1 VTSSQTGI
9 EDTMNAMVR
18 DGISLAACTTLR
30 LGGPAARFVFGERS
44 RDIVDVVRAADAAA
58 EPLLVLGAG
67 SNLVIGDDG
76 FDGTVLRVANT
87 GWGCDRLG
95 DGQVQLTVEA
105 GENWDQAVAW
115 TVAEGLGGLECL
127 SGIPGLVGATPVQN
141 VGAYG
146 VEIADVLVSVDLLD
160 RRSGQV
166 RTVRADALGLEYRNS
181 VLKGTDSAVVLRA
194 RFGLRDGGAS
204 APIRYAELARLLG
217 VAVGG
222 RVPAVEARQAVL
234 DLRSAKGM
242 VLDPAD
248 HDTWSAG
255 SFFTNPVIED
265 AQLPAVVLRA
275 ARVLRPDETMPS
287 WPGGVGRTKLP
298 AGWLIE
304 RAGFPRG
311 YAGPGGRVALSSR
324 HSLALT
330 NQGGASTEDL
340 LDLAR
345 EVCAGVRAAF
355 GVELHPEPVFV
366 NCAL

>member
-1 VTSSQTGI
+1 
-9 EDTMNAMVR
+9 MNTMVR
-18 DGISLAACTTLR
+18 VGISLAGCTTLR
-30 LGGPAARFVFGERS
+30 LGGLAARFVLGEQS
-44 RDIVDVVRAADAAA
+44 RDVVEVVRAADAAD

-67 SNLVIGDDG
+67 SNLVIGDHG
-76 FDGTVLRVANT
+76 FDGTVLRIAT
-87 GWGCDRLG
+87 SGRGCDRLG
-95 DGQVQLTVEA
+95 DGLVQLTVEA
-105 GENWDQAVAW
+105 GENWDETVAW

-146 VEIADVLVSVDLLD
+146 VETADALISVDLLD

-166 RTVRADALGLEYRNS
+166 RTVRADALGLAYRTS

-194 RFGLRDGGAS
+194 RFSLRDGGAS

-217 VAVGG
+217 VAVGD
-222 RVPAVEARQAVL
+222 RVPAGEARQAVL

-255 SFFTNPVIED
+255 SFFTNPVISD
-265 AQLPAVVLRA
+265 AELPAVLLRA
-275 ARVLRPDETMPS
+275 QSVLRPEETMPS
-287 WPGGVGRTKLP
+287 WPGGIGRTKLS

-311 YAGPGGRVALSSR
+311 HAGAGGRVALSSR
-324 HSLALT
+324 HTLALT

-340 LDLAR
+340 LNLAR